1 MADPFAGYV
10 PPVQYPGGGF
20 APPQQRAPQQTLMQ
34 QLAQLDAD
42 GNNTVAG
49 IAPPPDSAAW
59 GQGDPFAAYE
69 AAGAAERGQR
79 MSGQGF
85 QPQIV
90 SQADS
95 LNGPQPPPLQG
106 GVPTAGFDDVNDP
119 RAAAAAYG
127 QAAAGPGM
135 LAAANPA
142 DAYYA
147 NVIAPQEQAQQPQ
160 GMSPDE
166 QGLQNAAYG
175 QQFQDAQ
182 DRMALGM
189 ALNEPQNAMN
199 VSQPVYGDPAAAYA
213 DWLDVGNAGGPQE
226 QKVEDYGKTID
237 RFRQETPG
245 FAKQESGLRTR
256 DEQDRLDK
264 EDKAAKGQAWDTL
277 GSLMGP
283 APRRNPTDPALGSG
297 GRRYQ

>member
-1 MADPFAGYV
+1 MADPFADYV
-10 PPVQYPGGGF
+10 PPPMQLQGGGGF
-20 APPQQRAPQQTLMQ
+20 VPPQRSWQQPQARRPILDEM
-34 QLAQLDAD
+34 AQLDAA

-49 IAPPPDSAAW
+49 IAPPTDSAAW
-59 GQGDPFAAYE
+59 APPQGA
-69 AAGAAERGQR
+69 
-79 MSGQGF
+79 GF

-106 GVPTAGFDDVNDP
+106 GVPTAAF
-119 RAAAAAYG
+119 
-127 QAAAGPGM
+127 GPGYDAQM
-135 LAAANPA
+135 AEAYAQARTANPA
-142 DAYYA
+142 EDYYA

-226 QKVEDYGKTID
+226 QQFEDYNTVVG
-237 RFRQETPG
+237 RYEQNTPG